1 MSKTALG
8 NWIEIG
14 RIVLIVIGV
23 QIGYWPWVDPALRL
37 EIMTAILIV
46 SLNGSVAFGLLVL
59 GESASERIGYQADPA
74 FQRQSGLN
82 NLAVVIALLLVF
94 IFRWNVYAYLALLL
108 ACLVFFFL
116 SSLNHTW
123 SWLVEGNKKLVNVLR
138 PFLTLL
144 LILAAVPAIILA
156 LQNIH

>member
-1 MSKTALG
+1 MSKSKLG
-8 NWIEIG
+8 TVIEIA
-14 RIVLIVIGV
+14 RIIFIVVGIN
-23 QIGYWPWVDPALRL
+23 IGYWSWVDPSLRL
-37 EIMTAILIV
+37 EIMTAILIL
-46 SLNGSVAFGLLVL
+46 SLNGTVAFGLLVL

-82 NLAVVIALLLVF
+82 NLAMVIALVFVF
-94 IFRWNVYAYLALLL
+94 ILRWNVFAYLALLT

-123 SWLVEGNKKLVNVLR
+123 SWLKEANKKTANVMR

-144 LILAAVPAIILA
+144 LIIAAVPAIVLA
-156 LQNIH
+156 LQSIH